1 MHPSGSSL
9 TQRVEHLRCNHT
21 SGALDLALEA
31 IDLAGAWRDA
41 GMDLHVLAAQLQ
53 RMHPAI
59 ATVRNVGRLLLEDP
73 PSAWRRLEDLAQS
86 LREGNQRIAAHL
98 KALIAPAS
106 TIITLSNSSTV
117 RHALYFLQAA
127 NVFVMESL
135 PGMEGRSM
143 AQAVAKQLKDVG
155 GRVQLIPDAVI
166 GNVVPQVDCALVG
179 IDTFDISGAI
189 YHKVGTLPLALCC
202 RQFDKPLYAAGHSLK
217 CAVLGGHLSQGRE
230 EGVASRAVLPSVRQ
244 ASLCGRSPAHGCF
257 ADTTPLWPSRV
268 TAKPPLLPLTDR

>member
-1 MHPSGSSL
+1 MHPPGSAL
-9 TQRVEHLRCNHT
+9 TKQVEHLRGNHT

-31 IDLAGAWRDA
+31 IVLARDWMDA
-41 GMDLHVLAAQLQ
+41 GMDLPVLAAQLQ

-73 PSAWRRLEDLAQS
+73 PTARKRLEDLEQS
-86 LREGNQRIAAHL
+86 LREGNQRIAANL
-98 KALIAPAS
+98 KALIASGA

-117 RHALYFLQAA
+117 RQALVSLQAA

-143 AQAVAKQLKDVG
+143 AHAVEKQLKAVG

-179 IDTFDISGAI
+179 IDTFDFSGAL
-189 YHKVGTLPLALCC
+189 YHKAGTLPLALCC

-217 CAVLGGHLSQGRE
+217 RVDGPLGAVPESDKPLSAQIFDRTPPQLITRIITE
-230 EGVASRAVLPSVRQ
+230 E
-244 ASLCGRSPAHGCF
+244 
-257 ADTTPLWPSRV
+257 
-268 TAKPPLLPLTDR
+268 

>member
-31 IDLAGAWRDA
+31 IDLARAWMEV
-41 GMDLHVLAAQLQ
+41 GMDLHVLAAQFQ

-59 ATVRNVGRLLLEDP
+59 AAVRNVGRLLLEDP
-73 PSAWRRLEDLAQS
+73 PTAWRRLEDLAQS

-98 KALIAPAS
+98 KALIAPAA

-117 RHALYFLQAA
+117 RHALFSLRAA
-127 NVFVMESL
+127 NVFVMESI

-143 AQAVAKQLKDVG
+143 AHAVAKQLKDVG
-155 GRVQLIPDAVI
+155 GRVQLIPDSVI

-217 CAVLGGHLSQGRE
+217 CVDGPLGAVPESDKPLSAQIFDLTPPQLITRIITE
-230 EGVASRAVLPSVRQ
+230 E
-244 ASLCGRSPAHGCF
+244 
-257 ADTTPLWPSRV
+257 
-268 TAKPPLLPLTDR
+268 

>member
-1 MHPSGSSL
+1 MHPSGSAL
-9 TQRVEHLRCNHT
+9 NKQVEHLRCNHT

-31 IDLAGAWRDA
+31 IDLAGAWMQA

-59 ATVRNVGRLLLEDP
+59 AAVRNVGRLLLQDP
-73 PSAWRRLEDLAQS
+73 RTACRRLEDLEQS
-86 LREGNQRIAAHL
+86 LRGGNQRIAAHL
-98 KALIAPAS
+98 KALIAPAA

-117 RHALYFLQAA
+117 RHALISLRAA

-143 AQAVAKQLKDVG
+143 AQAVEKQLKDVG
-155 GRVQLIPDAVI
+155 VRIQLIPDAMI

-217 CAVLGGHLSQGRE
+217 CVDGPLGAFPESDKPFAAQIFDLTPPQLITRIITE
-230 EGVASRAVLPSVRQ
+230 E
-244 ASLCGRSPAHGCF
+244 
-257 ADTTPLWPSRV
+257 
-268 TAKPPLLPLTDR
+268 

>member
-31 IDLAGAWRDA
+31 IELAGAWRQA
-41 GMDLHVLAAQLQ
+41 GMDLHVLAAQFQ

-59 ATVRNVGRLLLEDP
+59 AAVRNVGRLLLEDP
-73 PSAWRRLEDLAQS
+73 RTAWRRLEDLAQS

-98 KALIAPAS
+98 KALIAPAA

-117 RHALYFLQAA
+117 RHALISLRAA
-127 NVFVMESL
+127 SVFVMESL
-135 PGMEGRSM
+135 PGREGRSM
-143 AQAVAKQLKDVG
+143 VQSVEKKLKDVG
-155 GRVQLIPDAVI
+155 GRVQLIPDSVI

-217 CAVLGGHLSQGRE
+217 CVDGPLGAVPESDKPLAAQIFDLTPPQLITRIITE
-230 EGVASRAVLPSVRQ
+230 E
-244 ASLCGRSPAHGCF
+244 
-257 ADTTPLWPSRV
+257 
-268 TAKPPLLPLTDR
+268 

>member
-1 MHPSGSSL
+1 MHPSRSVL
-9 TQRVEHLRCNHT
+9 NTQIEHLRCNHT
-21 SGALDLALEA
+21 TGALDLALEA
-31 IDLAGAWRDA
+31 IDLAGAWMEA

-73 PSAWRRLEDLAQS
+73 PTAWRRLEDLAQS

-98 KALIAPAS
+98 KARIAPAA

-117 RHALYFLQAA
+117 RHALIFLRPA

-135 PGMEGRSM
+135 PGMEGRFMVQS
-143 AQAVAKQLKDVG
+143 VEKKLKDVG
-155 GRVQLIPDAVI
+155 GRVQLIPDSVI

-179 IDTFDISGAI
+179 IDTFDFSGAI

-217 CAVLGGHLSQGRE
+217 CVDGPLGAVPESDKPLSAQIFDLTPPQLITRIITE
-230 EGVASRAVLPSVRQ
+230 E
-244 ASLCGRSPAHGCF
+244 
-257 ADTTPLWPSRV
+257 
-268 TAKPPLLPLTDR
+268 

>member
-1 MHPSGSSL
+1 MHPPGKEL
-9 TQRVEHLRCNHT
+9 TKRVGQLRDNHT

-31 IDLAGAWRDA
+31 IVLARDWMDA
-41 GMDLHVLAAQLQ
+41 GMGLPVLAAQLQ

-73 PSAWRRLEDLAQS
+73 PTSRKRFEELEQS
-86 LREGNQRIAAHL
+86 LLEGNQRIAANL
-98 KALIAPAS
+98 KALIAPGA
-106 TIITLSNSSTV
+106 TVITLSNSSTV
-117 RHALYFLQAA
+117 RQALVSLQAT

-143 AQAVAKQLKDVG
+143 AQAVEKQLKAVG
-155 GRVQLIPDAVI
+155 GLVQLIPDAVI

-179 IDTFDISGAI
+179 IDTFDFSGAI

-217 CAVLGGHLSQGRE
+217 RVDGPLSAVPES
-230 EGVASRAVLPSVRQ
+230 
-244 ASLCGRSPAHGCF
+244 
-257 ADTTPLWPSRV
+257 D
-268 TAKPPLLPLTDR
+268 KPPSAQIFDRTPPQLVTRIITEE